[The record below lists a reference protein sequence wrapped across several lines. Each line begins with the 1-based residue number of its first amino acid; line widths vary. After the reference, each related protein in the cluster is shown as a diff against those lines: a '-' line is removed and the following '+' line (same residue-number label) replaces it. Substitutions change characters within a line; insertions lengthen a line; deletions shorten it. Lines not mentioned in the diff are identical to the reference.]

1 MTRKRTKDAKLHHYQ
16 KKMTQKYFS
25 FSLIV
30 EVERKKMVISKK
42 EKKIY
47 NYRYFL
53 T

>member
-30 EVERKKMVISKK
+30 EVERKKNGYKQERRKNI
-42 EKKIY
+42 
-47 NYRYFL
+47 
-53 T
+53 